1 MANDNGNR
9 ALFFDLAGTLLEI
22 DENRELPI
30 DAKGNIEVRLLPNV
44 AETLRPMHDYLFLV
58 VTNQAGIAR
67 GRLTMAQVE
76 AALLELDRQLGDTLT
91 GWQVCPHQAQDQ
103 CECRKP
109 KAGMIVDLAETYGVD
124 LKSSVMVGDQEIDR
138 ECAAA
143 GGVGEFVLA
152 KDFFR
157 RRE

>member
-1 MANDNGNR
+1 MRRRAWPIAATSVLIMAG
-9 ALFFDLAGTLLEI
+9 
-22 DENRELPI
+22 
-30 DAKGNIEVRLLPNV
+30 
-44 AETLRPMHDYLFLV
+44 
-58 VTNQAGIAR
+58 
-67 GRLTMAQVE
+67 
-76 AALLELDRQLGDTLT
+76 
-91 GWQVCPHQAQDQ
+91 
-103 CECRKP
+103 